1 LLLAALSLAG
11 HPDPAR
17 FAAGFS
23 GTDRT
28 VAEYLLVV
36 VLDRRPAAVRRLLLR
51 TSILERV
58 NRKLADL
65 LTGDEGGERVLQ
77 DLEAAGAFTVPL
89 DTGRSWFRYH
99 QMFAALL
106 RLELRRAEPG
116 AVPGLHAACGGWLAT
131 QRFAVEAVRRAQA
144 AGDWEL
150 AARLL
155 ASPWPAPH
163 LDGQA
168 ATVHELLGGFPA
180 VTRAADAELAVVA
193 AADELAQGSLEAAE
207 RYLTLAERNLG
218 AGPAG
223 ARAWTGRATGG
234 ACHGR
239 GMFRRSARA
248 IQFDAYGGPEVLQ
261 LTGAAEC
268 PAP

>member
-1 LLLAALSLAG
+1 
-11 HPDPAR
+11 
-17 FAAGFS
+17 
-23 GTDRT
+23 
-28 VAEYLLVV
+28 
-36 VLDRRPAAVRRLLLR
+36 
-51 TSILERV
+51 
-58 NRKLADL
+58 
-65 LTGDEGGERVLQ
+65 
-77 DLEAAGAFTVPL
+77 
-89 DTGRSWFRYH
+89 
-99 QMFAALL
+99 M
-106 RLELRRAEPG
+106 
-116 AVPGLHAACGGWLAT
+116 
-131 QRFAVEAVRRAQA
+131 
-144 AGDWEL
+144 
-150 AARLL
+150 
-155 ASPWPAPH
+155 
-163 LDGQA
+163 
-168 ATVHELLGGFPA
+168 HELLGGFPA